1 MAVGGGRRGEGRRR
15 RSRGADDFRGGAG
28 GRGDCA
34 RARAA
39 AMAGEGPGGDEIL
52 EEEIDV
58 NYEPNEEG
66 ADRRRRRRRAPASP
80 GPPPL
85 PSQRRAALRAGV

>member
-15 RSRGADDFRGGAG
+15 RSRGADDFRGGA

-66 ADRRRRRRRAPASP
+66 ADRRRRRRAPLR
-80 GPPPL
+80 PPALPL
-85 PSQRRAALRAGV
+85 PAQRRAALRAGV